1 MDEITKEFL
10 QKLQGDKIKI
20 NEYSPIALAYIGD
33 VVYELYIKTR
43 IILKGNAQV
52 NKMNTETINYVK
64 ASEQAK
70 IFHKIENI
78 LTEEEINIF
87 KRGRNAKPGTIP
99 KNAIVADYKC
109 ATGFETLIGY
119 LYLDNQLDRLIEI
132 LDKCII

>member
-1 MDEITKEFL
+1 MDKITKEFL